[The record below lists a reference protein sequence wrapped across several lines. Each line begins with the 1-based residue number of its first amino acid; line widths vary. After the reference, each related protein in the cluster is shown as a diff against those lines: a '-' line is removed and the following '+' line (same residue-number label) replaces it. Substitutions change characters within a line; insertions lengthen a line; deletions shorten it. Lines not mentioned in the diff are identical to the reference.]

1 MELKPN
7 KYYAKQMNG
16 PVISATGAAVNAEFE
31 NAEAIQKYL
40 HDLSI
45 DTANETELENI
56 GKLIGYVRP
65 LVPDGFN
72 SENILLL
79 GGLPLETDQE
89 VGLSDLLQGTGGQ
102 LSSIVGTDSNF
113 MSLGVYRKFL
123 KSMAVLK
130 RYGITLQSVDK
141 IAATVNKNY
150 TIEFDENKDIQITY
164 HDNIGY
170 KNIWILTQLFY
181 RITTAP
187 QVLISSEGGEYDTE
201 ANTRKLSNIR
211 R

>member
-1 MELKPN
+1 MAIQPN
-7 KYYAKQMNG
+7 KYYPKQMNG
-16 PVISATGAAVNAEFE
+16 PVISATGQAVNYEFDKAEEIE
-31 NAEAIQKYL
+31 NYL
-40 HDLSI
+40 HGLSI
-45 DTANETELENI
+45 DTADETELENI

-65 LVPDGFN
+65 LVPEGFN

-79 GGLPLETDQE
+79 GTLPLEQDPDI
-89 VGLSDLLQGTGGQ
+89 GLSKDQTQTGGQ

-130 RYGITLQSVDK
+130 RYGVTLNSVDE
-141 IAATVNKNY
+141 IAATVDLNY
-150 TIEFDENKDIQITY
+150 TLSFDENGDINVVY
-164 HDNIGY
+164 HTNIGY

-187 QVLISSEGGEYDTE
+187 QVLISSQGD
-201 ANTRKLSNIR
+201 
-211 R
+211 

>member
-1 MELKPN
+1 MAIQPN
-7 KYYAKQMNG
+7 KYYPKQMNG
-16 PVISATGAAVNAEFE
+16 PVISATGQAVNYEFDKAEEIE
-31 NAEAIQKYL
+31 NYL
-40 HDLSI
+40 HGLSI
-45 DTANETELENI
+45 DTADETELENI

-65 LVPDGFN
+65 LVPEGFN

-79 GGLPLETDQE
+79 GTLPLEQDPDI
-89 VGLSDLLQGTGGQ
+89 GLSKDQTQTGGQ

-130 RYGITLQSVDK
+130 RYGVTLNSVDK
-141 IAATVNKNY
+141 IAATVDLNY
-150 TIEFDENKDIQITY
+150 TLSFDENGDINVVY
-164 HDNIGY
+164 HTNIGY

-187 QVLISSEGGEYDTE
+187 QVLISSQGD
-201 ANTRKLSNIR
+201 
-211 R
+211 